1 VAQLHTNPEMFL
13 VEYRKFTDYLFHDAA
28 LSASATNVRPTYAFV
43 HGSGRGGGYDP
54 EAVVISTPKTR

>member
-1 VAQLHTNPEMFL
+1 MFL